1 MPVEE
6 YLDTDSLNMLKEVM
20 AEEFEE
26 LLELYVEDASQH
38 LQDLDQAMASGDCEA
53 VTKISH
59 SLKGASSNIYAR
71 CMAAACL
78 ELEESSR
85 EMQDVPDWSRLAAL
99 LNDIKV
105 CYQETRHRLLA
116 LIA

>member
-6 YLDTDSLNMLKEVM
+6 YVDNESLDMLKDVM

-38 LQDLDQAMASGDCEA
+38 LQDLDQAVADGDCSA

-71 CMAAACL
+71 CMAATCL
-78 ELEESSR
+78 ELEDASR
-85 EMQDVPDWSRLAAL
+85 GMTENPDWDQLAEL
-99 LNDIKV
+99 LNRVKA
-105 CYQETRHRLLA
+105 CYQETRRLLLA